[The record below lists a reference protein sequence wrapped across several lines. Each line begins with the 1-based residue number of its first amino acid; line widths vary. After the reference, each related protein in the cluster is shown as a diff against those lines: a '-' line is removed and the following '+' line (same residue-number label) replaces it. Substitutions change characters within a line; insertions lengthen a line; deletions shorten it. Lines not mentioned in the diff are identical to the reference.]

1 MTTIYEQSL
10 QRLSEASGANI
21 EIGEDRIAN
30 VVVEDRV
37 LTLKPSDEA
46 ESALTAFTIVA
57 KCDDSGRF
65 SVDTLEKALAMDLFG
80 ARTLGGHIGLF
91 ADALFLSRTIAVE
104 GLSPEALAEEFVL
117 LVRLAE
123 ELERELDGADD
134 DAQGGGEAVAPA
146 PAPEDI
152 PHLNFGLDGFMR
164 V

>member
-10 QRLSEASGANI
+10 QRLSEASGSNI
-21 EIGEDRIAN
+21 EIGEDRVAN

-37 LTLKPSDEA
+37 ITLKPSDEA

-65 SVDTLEKALAMDLFG
+65 SVDTLEKALTMDLFG
-80 ARTLGGHIGLF
+80 ARTHGGHIGLF
-91 ADALFLSRTIAVE
+91 GGALFLSRTIAVE
-104 GLSPEALAEEFVL
+104 GLSPEALAEEFVA

-123 ELERELDGADD
+123 EIERELGGAA
-134 DAQGGGEAVAPA
+134 DAEGGGESAASAVAM
-146 PAPEDI
+146 EDI
-152 PHLNFGLDGFMR
+152 PHLNFGLGGFMQ